1 MKTSKQDIQDLLSQI
16 ATDIEE
22 IKAALKNVSSDT
34 TKNAER
40 IASQIQRT
48 LESLQAFCN
57 EKTEEIKEIQL
68 SLAKAIVG
76 TLVEELGGK
85 EDAGQKQEPPQHKS
99 LSALFKSAVLRLRL
113 LWMRRPKRWYS
124 NPYAISGIIS
134 AGIFLSLFIISW
146 TQWHR
151 YREEILQL
159 KHIVAKYHVAKVIIS
174 EKDPHT
180 AEIIQAYEHIAETE
194 EAEVA
199 IEVFRRNL
207 PKLNYNE

>member
-1 MKTSKQDIQDLLSQI
+1 MKTSKQNIQDLLSQL

-40 IASQIQRT
+40 IASQIRQA
-48 LESLQAFCN
+48 LESLQILCN
-57 EKTEEIKEIQL
+57 EKTEGIKETQL

-85 EDAGQKQEPPQHKS
+85 EDAGQKQEPPQRKS
-99 LSALFKSAVLRLRL
+99 QPALFNSAVFRFRQ
-113 LWMRRPKRWYS
+113 LWTRRPKRWYS

-134 AGIFLSLFIISW
+134 AGIFISLFIISW

-151 YREEILQL
+151 YREENSQL
-159 KHIVAKYHVAKVIIS
+159 KHIAAKYHVTKVIIG

-207 PKLNYNE
+207 LKLNYNE

>member
-1 MKTSKQDIQDLLSQI
+1 MKTSKQNIQDLLSQL

-34 TKNAER
+34 TKNTER
-40 IASQIQRT
+40 IASQIRQA
-48 LESLQAFCN
+48 LESLQVLCN
-57 EKTEEIKEIQL
+57 EKTEEIKETQL

-76 TLVEELGGK
+76 TLIEELRGK
-85 EDAGQKQEPPQHKS
+85 EDAGQKHEPPQHKS
-99 LSALFKSAVLRLRL
+99 LSALFNSAVFRIRQ
-113 LWMRRPKRWYS
+113 LWRRRPKRWYS
-124 NPYAISGIIS
+124 TPYAISGIIS

-146 TQWHR
+146 KQWHR
-151 YREEILQL
+151 YREENLQL
-159 KHIVAKYHVAKVIIS
+159 KHIVAKYHVAKVIIG

-180 AEIIQAYEHIAETE
+180 AEIIQVYEHIAETE

-207 PKLNYNE
+207 LKLNYNE